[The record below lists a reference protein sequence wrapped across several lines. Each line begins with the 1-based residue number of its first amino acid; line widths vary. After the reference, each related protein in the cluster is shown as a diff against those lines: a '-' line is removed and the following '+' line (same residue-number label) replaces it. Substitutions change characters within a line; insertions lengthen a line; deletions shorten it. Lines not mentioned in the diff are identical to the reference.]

1 MKTVATLIR
10 LAFLALFVILIAQGK
25 MVLWLALFAA
35 TLLVELVFGRLYCGY
50 VCPMNTVMIPTD
62 WLARKLKL
70 QKQSAPAW
78 LNSGRFAWVMLGLS
92 VVAMLLARRLGGVNL
107 PILPILL
114 IVSILVTVRYHP
126 SVFHNLLCPFGA
138 IQKLFAK
145 APFLSHRVR
154 PSACTGCRICEKVCP
169 SRAIQVK
176 SDRKAHITEPLC
188 HQCANCAQIC
198 PKSAIS
204 YGKINVLE
212 VESQV

>member
-1 MKTVATLIR
+1 MKSITTLIR

-35 TLLVELVFGRLYCGY
+35 SLLVELAFGRLYCGY

-62 WLARKLKL
+62 WLARKLKI
-70 QKQSAPAW
+70 QKQTSPTW
-78 LNSGRFAWVMLGLS
+78 LNSGLFAWIMLGLS
-92 VVAMLLARRLGGVNL
+92 AAAMLLARRLTGINL

-114 IVSILVTVRYHP
+114 IISVLVTLRYHP

-145 APFLSHRVR
+145 VPFLSHRVR
-154 PSACTGCRICEKVCP
+154 PSACTGCRKCEKVCP
-169 SRAIQVK
+169 SRAVQVK
-176 SDRKAHITEPLC
+176 SDRKAHITDLLC
-188 HQCANCAQIC
+188 LQCANCAQIC

-212 VESQV
+212 VESQA

>member
-1 MKTVATLIR
+1 MKTVTTLIR

-25 MVLWLALFAA
+25 MVLWLALFAIS
-35 TLLVELVFGRLYCGY
+35 LLVELVFGRLYCGY
-50 VCPMNTVMIPTD
+50 FCPMNTVMIPTD
-62 WLARKLKL
+62 WMARKLKI
-70 QKQSAPAW
+70 QNQTAPAW
-78 LNSGRFAWVMLGLS
+78 LNSGRYAWAMLGLS
-92 VVAMLLARRLGGVNL
+92 AAAMLLARRLGGINL

-114 IVSILVTVRYHP
+114 IVAILVTLRYHP

-154 PSACTGCRICEKVCP
+154 PADCTGCRKCEKVCP
-169 SRAIQVK
+169 SKAIRVEA
-176 SDRKAHITEPLC
+176 DRKAHISDPLC
-188 HQCANCAQIC
+188 LQCPNCAQIC

-212 VESQV
+212 VEGQA